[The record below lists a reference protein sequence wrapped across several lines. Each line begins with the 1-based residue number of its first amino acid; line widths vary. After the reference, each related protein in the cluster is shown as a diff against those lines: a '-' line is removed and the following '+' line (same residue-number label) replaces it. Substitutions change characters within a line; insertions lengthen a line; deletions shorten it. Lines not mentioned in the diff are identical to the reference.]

1 MACGLNRND
10 QAVVAGITAKVA
22 KKQDQLKRDIR

>member
-10 QAVVAGITAKVA
+10 QAVIGGIIAKVA
-22 KKQDQLKRDIR
+22 KNQDQLKRDIR